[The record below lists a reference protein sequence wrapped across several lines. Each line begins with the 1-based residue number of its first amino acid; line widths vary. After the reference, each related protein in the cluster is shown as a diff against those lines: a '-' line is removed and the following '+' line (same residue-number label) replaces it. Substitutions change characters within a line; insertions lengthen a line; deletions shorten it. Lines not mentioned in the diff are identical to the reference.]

1 MKRAT
6 PAVLFIVFS
15 RPDTTRRVFEAIRK
29 ARPGRLYVAADGARR
44 DRPGEAETCEEVR
57 RIATNVDWPC
67 ELHTL
72 FRDSNLGCGN
82 GVTSAISWFFEH
94 EEEGIILEDDCLPSH
109 TFFQFCAELLERY
122 RNDSR
127 VMAIGGNNL
136 EPETCREKE
145 YSYTFSRLTYIWGWA
160 TWRRAWRLHDYKMPL
175 FGEVDKKKYLAPGYS
190 SIYERDLFQYVFG
203 KMYTGNDPMT
213 SRHNIWDYQW
223 QFACRIHSGLII
235 VPAVNLVSNI
245 GFGLQAT
252 NVYGQAVGQGLKCE
266 EIELPL
272 VHPEFIMVDK
282 RREKRTFEL
291 CHTSRKSRL
300 KSRIKE
306 LLPSALLS
314 TIRMLY

>member
-6 PAVLFIVFS
+6 PAILFIVFA
-15 RPDTTRRVFEAIRK
+15 RPDTTAQVFEAIRK
-29 ARPGRLYVAADGARR
+29 ARPGRLYVAADGARP
-44 DRPGEAETCEEVR
+44 DRPGEQERCDEVR

-67 ELHTL
+67 EVRTL
-72 FRDSNLGCGN
+72 FRDRNFGCGAA
-82 GVTSAISWFFEH
+82 VSTAIGWFFEH
-94 EEEGIILEDDCLPSH
+94 EDEGIILEDDCLPSRS
-109 TFFQFCAELLERY
+109 FFQFCAELLERY
-122 RNDSR
+122 RNDTR
-127 VMAIGGNNL
+127 VMGIGGNNL
-136 EPETCREKE
+136 EPQRHRERE

-160 TWRRAWRLHDYKMPL
+160 TWRRAWRHHDNNVPL
-175 FGEVDKKKYLAPGYS
+175 FGEIDKKKYLTPGYS

-203 KMYTGNDPMT
+203 KMYTGDDPAT
-213 SRHNIWDYQW
+213 SRRNIWDYQW

-245 GFGLQAT
+245 GFGEQAT
-252 NVYGQAVGQGLKCE
+252 NVKGQSVGNGLKCE

-306 LLPSALLS
+306 LLPPALLS